1 MMTAKNRIPFV
12 MLFSLMIATAAFF
25 MSFAEPV
32 WAAEGDDGSA
42 PDKTK
47 YLLKTFSV
55 DEETDGQQGVHHN
68 KSTFTKNFVLS
79 NKQKE
84 ETIAAIEKV
93 VADNI
98 KPGMSDLE
106 KYYTLAIEA
115 NKIAEYDW
123 EFWSGGYN
131 FEYYSHQ
138 WDSYGVMNE
147 RSVCAGIA
155 IFYSQLCH
163 AADLPCLFVI
173 TDPDNLDHT
182 INYIPDIN
190 GHAYY
195 VDVTE
200 NAFLMSDQSNP
211 FEPIYEPNFNCSGD
225 KVDYKSR
232 QIKDCTDYTFD
243 YFNDDGESQ
252 VCSELK
258 AYYDVPY
265 SEWFKD
271 FARHQNAKKKYP
283 SAPYK
288 YETPEADSRHVSY
301 YGQRS
306 NFVGED
312 HKQVWFLDDFYGEPW
327 KEGGLTSADMEAK
340 ILNKEFD
347 KQLLTVTGIKK
358 NYDCNNKEELE
369 EAISNEVIS
378 AEYFPSCKELSE
390 DEKVVV
396 AETAKLTAGT
406 DFEVTCTGFN
416 ETEKTAELTVTG
428 IGAYAGTDKPNTYT
442 IQVKLNS
449 AVVSEPPVAKKNLKY
464 TGKAQELIEK
474 GEAEAGE
481 MQYALGASDAAPD
494 ASKFTTAVPTATNA
508 GDYYVWYKAVRNGTI
523 QAESEPVCMEP
534 VVKIAPI
541 TVNLEVP
548 ERLEVEAGKT
558 VTLSPKLDNAKVR
571 ATFTFE
577 SWREDIVTVDDNGV
591 VTGVRGGMASISVG
605 AEFDDPNYD
614 IENDGT
620 VIVEV
625 IEPFDISETKVRF
638 VKSSFTYNGK
648 VHKPT
653 IKTVKGRKLK
663 AGTDYTFTIK
673 NSKGKT
679 VSSPKAAGTYTVI
692 VKGKGKYTGTTDGT
706 YTIKKAANPM
716 TLKAKSVKVKYKKL
730 KKKNRYIK
738 QTAAFTVSNAKGTLS
753 YKLVSAKK
761 GKKSFKKKFKV
772 NAKTGKI
779 KVKKK
784 LKKGTYK
791 VKVKVRA
798 AGTANYKASAWKTV
812 TFKVRVK

>member
-47 YLLKTFSV
+47 YLLKTFSA
-55 DEETDGQQGVHHN
+55 DGQDDEQEGEQGVHHN

-79 NKQKE
+79 NVQKK
-84 ETIAAIEKV
+84 ETIAAIEEV
-93 VADNI
+93 VAKNI
-98 KPGMSDLE
+98 TPEMSDLE
-106 KYYTLAIEA
+106 KYYNLAIAA
-115 NKIAEYDW
+115 NKIASYDW

-190 GHAYY
+190 GKPYY

-200 NAFLMSDQSNP
+200 NAFLMSDKSNP
-211 FEPIYEPNFNCSGD
+211 FEPIYEPNFNCSGS

-301 YGQRS
+301 YDQRS
-306 NFVGED
+306 NFVGEG
-312 HKQVWFLDDFYGEPW
+312 HKQVWFLDDYYGEPW

-347 KQLLTVTGIKK
+347 SQLLTVSGLKK
-358 NYDCNNKEELE
+358 NYDCNTQEELE

-378 AEYFPSCKELSE
+378 AEYFPSSE
-390 DEKVVV
+390 DGKVVSK
-396 AETAKLTAGT
+396 TALLENGK
-406 DFEVTCTGFN
+406 DFEVTCTKFDLDA
-416 ETEKTAELTVTG
+416 KTAELTVTG
-428 IGAYAGTDKPNTYT
+428 IGAYEDTDKPNTYT
-442 IQVKLNS
+442 IPVKLNS
-449 AVVSEPPVAKKNLKY
+449 AVVSEPPVAKKALKY
-464 TGKAQELIEK
+464 TGKAQALIEE

-508 GDYYVWYKAVRNGTI
+508 GEYYVWYKAVRDDTI

-577 SWREDIVTVDDNGV
+577 SWSEDIVTVDDNGV
-591 VTGVRGGMASISVG
+591 VTGVRGGMASITVG
-605 AEFDDPNYD
+605 VEFDDPNYD
-614 IENDGT
+614 VENDGT

-625 IEPFDISETKVRF
+625 SEPFDITETKVRF

-648 VHKPT
+648 VHRPT

-679 VSSPKAAGTYTVI
+679 ISSPKAAGTYKVI

-730 KKKNRYIK
+730 KKKSRYVK
-738 QTAAFTVSNAKGTLS
+738 RTAAFTVSNAKGTLS

-791 VKVKVRA
+791 VKIKVRA